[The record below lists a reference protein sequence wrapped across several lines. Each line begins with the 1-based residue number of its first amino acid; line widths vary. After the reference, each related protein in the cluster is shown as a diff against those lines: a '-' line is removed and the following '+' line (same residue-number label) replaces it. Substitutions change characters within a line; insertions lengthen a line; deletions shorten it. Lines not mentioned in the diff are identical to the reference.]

1 MVNLREELIFQGKA
15 AKEAARILA
24 DVSTDVKNRVLET
37 LAANLESSA
46 PEIVGEN
53 KKDLRAGEAAGL
65 SRTMLDRLELNPRR
79 IEAMAEGLL
88 ALVSLPDP
96 VGEIA
101 EMRRMPNGLQ
111 IGKMRVPLGVVGMIY
126 EARPNVTIDA
136 AGLCFKAG
144 NAVILRGGSEAINT
158 NKILVKIAVD
168 VLTGFGLPA
177 SSIQMV
183 SSTDREAVSI
193 LLGMYEYL
201 DVLIPRGGA
210 GLIRRVINEAK
221 VPVIQTG
228 VGNCHIY
235 VDNGADLDM
244 ALRIVYNA
252 KTSRPGVCNAVE
264 TLLVH
269 QDLAGDYLTRLYDLL
284 CKNQVELRGC
294 PRTRQILPQI
304 KPADEHD
311 WYTEFLDCVLAV
323 KIVDSL
329 DEAIAH
335 INTYGTKHSEAIITN
350 DYLNSQ
356 RFLREVDAAA
366 VYINASTRFTDGN
379 QFGLGAEIGIS
390 TQKLHARGP
399 MGLEELTTTK
409 YVIYGQGQVRE

>member
-53 KKDLRAGEAAGL
+53 MKDLRAGEAAGL
-65 SRTMLDRLELNPRR
+65 SRAMLDRLELNPRR

-88 ALVSLPDP
+88 GLVSLPDP

-183 SSTDREAVSI
+183 SSTDREAVS
-193 LLGMYEYL
+193 L
-201 DVLIPRGGA
+201 
-210 GLIRRVINEAK
+210 
-221 VPVIQTG
+221 
-228 VGNCHIY
+228 CW
-235 VDNGADLDM
+235 
-244 ALRIVYNA
+244 
-252 KTSRPGVCNAVE
+252 VCM
-264 TLLVH
+264 
-269 QDLAGDYLTRLYDLL
+269 
-284 CKNQVELRGC
+284 
-294 PRTRQILPQI
+294 
-304 KPADEHD
+304 
-311 WYTEFLDCVLAV
+311 
-323 KIVDSL
+323 
-329 DEAIAH
+329 
-335 INTYGTKHSEAIITN
+335 NTW
-350 DYLNSQ
+350 
-356 RFLREVDAAA
+356 
-366 VYINASTRFTDGN
+366 
-379 QFGLGAEIGIS
+379 
-390 TQKLHARGP
+390 
-399 MGLEELTTTK
+399 MC
-409 YVIYGQGQVRE
+409 